1 MTRLSIVTIAI
12 AAIAL
17 FWALRIDGEHARQ
30 ACEALHS
37 ASTCQHIL
45 R

>member
-1 MTRLSIVTIAI
+1 MTRLSLATIAI
-12 AAIAL
+12 AAVAL
-17 FWALRIDGEHARQ
+17 FWARSIDANHARQ

>member
-1 MTRLSIVTIAI
+1 MTSLSIVTIAL

-17 FWALRIDGEHARQ
+17 LVALHIDGEHARQ

-37 ASTCQHIL
+37 TSTCQHIL